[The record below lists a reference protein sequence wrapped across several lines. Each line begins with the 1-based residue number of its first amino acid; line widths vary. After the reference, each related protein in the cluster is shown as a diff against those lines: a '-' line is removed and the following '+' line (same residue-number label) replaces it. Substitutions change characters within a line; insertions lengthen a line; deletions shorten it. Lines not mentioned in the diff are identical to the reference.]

1 MLETTNSH
9 LDSAEL
15 ARPGKELGTEQ
26 PPPPPPQGGD
36 QIDRVPA
43 GQSGVTRHR
52 RMEER
57 LIKINQLQSALHHPG
72 TLQEKLGR
80 ITDGIVDIF
89 AADFAR
95 IWLIRPGDLCAA
107 GCPHAKATEG
117 PHVCRDRDRCLHLL
131 ASSGRYPHLDG
142 ASHRRVPFGCY
153 KIGRVASGEMPSFLT
168 NDVTHDPR
176 VHDHEWAVSLGLVS
190 FAGYQLRV
198 PNGEIIGVLALF
210 SRHSILPEEDTLLR
224 GISNLILPVVQ
235 SAQIEGELRESEGKF
250 RLMTATAR
258 DAIVMLDHHGKV
270 FFWNRAAEEMLGYSE
285 AEMKNQEMHP
295 LLAPERYQN
304 AYRKGLGHFHETG
317 EGPALGQTLE
327 LMARRKDGVEVPIE
341 LSVSGVRLEGRWH
354 ALGIIR
360 DITARKRAEA
370 ELNYERNLLRSLMDH
385 SDDCIYFK
393 DLQSRF
399 LRCSLAQVRH
409 FRAGCLAEVIG
420 KTDRDFFS
428 GEHVDAALQDEQ
440 NIIRTGAPLIGKVE
454 KETWPDGRITWALTS
469 KMPLRNEAG
478 EMIGTFGL
486 SKDITAIKEAEKK
499 MEVLHRQLVEASRE
513 TGMAEVATSVL
524 HNVGNVLNSVNVSF
538 LLISETVVKSKASS
552 LLKVVALLRQHGD
565 DLPGFF
571 ANDAKG
577 RQLPDYLASLAAR
590 LGEEHEEIQRE
601 LGTLAG
607 SLQHIKEVIAMQQRS
622 AKLLGLVETL
632 PVAGLVEDALQLNLG
647 ALERHG
653 ITLVREFASVPP
665 VPVEKHK
672 VLQILV
678 NLIRNAKYACA
689 DSGRP
694 DKRIILRIAAAEKCV
709 KISVEDNG
717 VGIVPENL
725 TRIFHHG
732 FTTRLEGHG
741 FGLHSGAL
749 AARELGGSLEAFSRG
764 PGQGATFTL
773 ELPLKAAR
781 TSL

>member
-1 MLETTNSH
+1 MSETTHSRLN
-9 LDSAEL
+9 SAEV
-15 ARPGKELGTEQ
+15 ARQGKEPGPETPSQ
-26 PPPPPPQGGD
+26 PPPQGGD
-36 QIDRVPA
+36 RVDRGPVCQQDA
-43 GQSGVTRHR
+43 TRHQ

-57 LIKINQLQSALHHPG
+57 LIKINQLQSALYHPG

-80 ITDGIVDIF
+80 ITAGIVDIF

-107 GCPHAKATEG
+107 GCMHANVTEG

-131 ASSGRYPHLDG
+131 ASSGRYTHLDG
-142 ASHRRVPFGCY
+142 TGHRRVPFGCY
-153 KIGRVASGEMPSFLT
+153 KIGCVASGEMPSFLT

-176 VHDHEWAVSLGLVS
+176 VHDHEWAASLGLVS

-198 PNGEIIGVLALF
+198 PNGKIIGVLALF
-210 SRHSILPEEDTLLR
+210 SKHAILPEEDTLLR
-224 GISNLILPVVQ
+224 SISNLILPVVQ
-235 SAQIEGELRESEGKF
+235 SAQIEGELRESEEKF
-250 RLMTATAR
+250 RLMAAAAR
-258 DAIVMLDHHGKV
+258 DAVVMLDQHGKV
-270 FFWNRAAEEMLGYSE
+270 SFWNRAAEEMLGYSE
-285 AEMKNQEMHP
+285 AEMKGQEMHP

-304 AYRKGLGHFHETG
+304 AYRAGLGHFYETG
-317 EGPALGQTLE
+317 EGPAIGKRLE
-327 LMARRKDGVEVPIE
+327 LMARRKDGLEFPVE
-341 LSVSGVRLEGRWH
+341 LSVSGVQLKGRWH
-354 ALGIIR
+354 ALGVIR

-409 FRAGCLAEVIG
+409 FRAGGLAEVIG

-428 GEHVDAALQDEQ
+428 GEHVDGALQDEQ
-440 NIIRTGAPLIGKVE
+440 NIIRTGEPLSGKVE
-454 KETWPDGRITWALTS
+454 KETWPDGRVTWALTS

-499 MEVLHRQLVEASRE
+499 MEGLHQQLVEASRQA
-513 TGMAEVATSVL
+513 GMTEVASSVL

-538 LLISETVVKSKASS
+538 LLISEIVAKSKASS
-552 LLKVVALLRQHGD
+552 LLKVVALLHRHVD

-577 RQLPDYLASLAAR
+577 RQLPDYLAGLAAR
-590 LGEEHEEIQRE
+590 LGEEHAEIQRE

-607 SLQHIKEVIAMQQRS
+607 NLQHIKEVIAMQQRS

-632 PVAGLVEDALQLNLG
+632 PAASLVEDALQLNLG

-678 NLIRNAKYACA
+678 NLIRNAKNACDDA
-689 DSGRP
+689 GRP
-694 DKRIILRIAAAEKCV
+694 DKRIILRIAAGEKCV

-717 VGIVPENL
+717 VGIMPENL
-725 TRIFHHG
+725 TRIFQHG

-773 ELPLKAAR
+773 ELPLKTTKANP
-781 TSL
+781 